1 MNKNYGWAAVR
12 SRPRPIEEHSDTN
25 EKSDQ
30 TNKFLPVWVWLIVL
44 VQIVLVLVF
53 SAGTAMSPADF
64 IPEVSELNYVT
75 QLYITRNIAVAI
87 GIIVALLL
95 RSHKGLLTILIVRVL
110 TDISDVIT
118 VYALNV
124 EVIKSSVP
132 VVVVLLIV
140 PALLAIAYLKK
151 RIY

>member
-1 MNKNYGWAAVR
+1 M
-12 SRPRPIEEHSDTN
+12 N

-30 TNKFLPVWVWLIVL
+30 INKFLPVWVWLIVL

-53 SAGTAMSPADF
+53 SAGTAMNPADF

-110 TDISDVIT
+110 TDISDVIS

-132 VVVVLLIV
+132 MVVVLLIV
-140 PALLAIAYLKK
+140 PALLAIAYLWK

>member
-1 MNKNYGWAAVR
+1 M
-12 SRPRPIEEHSDTN
+12 N
-25 EKSDQ
+25 EKSDK

-44 VQIVLVLVF
+44 VQIFLVLFF
-53 SAGTAMSPADF
+53 SVGTAMNPADF

-75 QLYITRNIAVAI
+75 QLYITRNVTVAI

-95 RSHKGLLTILIVRVL
+95 RSHKGLFTILTVRLL

-118 VYALNV
+118 VYALDV

-132 VVVVLLIV
+132 MVVILLIV
-140 PALLAIAYLKK
+140 PALLAIVYLWKNNLL
-151 RIY
+151 RNNETRYGR

>member
-1 MNKNYGWAAVR
+1 MND
-12 SRPRPIEEHSDTN
+12 P
-25 EKSDQ
+25 

-44 VQIVLVLVF
+44 LQVILVIFF
-53 SAGTAMSPADF
+53 SVGTAMNPGDF
-64 IPEVSELNYVT
+64 IPGVSELNYVT
-75 QLYITRNIAVAI
+75 QLYITRNVTVAL

-95 RSHKGLLTILIVRVL
+95 RSHKALLVVLVVRLL

-132 VVVVLLIV
+132 MVVVLLIV
-140 PALLAIAYLKK
+140 PALLAIGYLWRK
-151 RIY
+151 IN